1 MQMIQLL
8 FFYLLFQSSI
18 FTISVDLFFLELS
31 SENLLID
38 VRTPKEFKEGHIEGA
53 LNISVLSVDFKEK
66 INELP
71 KEAPVYIYCRS
82 GKRSKKAANQM
93 DSLGFKK
100 IRDLEGDILLGKSL
114 ILLNKPRSS

>member
-8 FFYLLFQSSI
+8 FFHLLFQSSI
-18 FTISVDLFFLELS
+18 FTISVDLFYLELS

-38 VRTPKEFKEGHIEGA
+38 VRTPEELKEGHIEGA
-53 LNISVLSVDFKEK
+53 LNISVLSGDFKKK

-82 GKRSKKAANQM
+82 GKRSKKAAIQK

-100 IRDLEGDILLGKSL
+100 IFDIEGGYIAWKKFNL
-114 ILLNKPRSS
+114 IE

>member
-1 MQMIQLL
+1 MIQLL
-8 FFYLLFQSSI
+8 FFHLLFQSSI
-18 FTISVDLFFLELS
+18 FTISVNLFYLELS

-38 VRTPKEFKEGHIEGA
+38 VRTPEELKEGHIEGA
-53 LNISVLSVDFKEK
+53 LNISVLSGDFKKK

-82 GKRSKKAANQM
+82 GKRSKKAAIQM

-100 IRDLEGDILLGKSL
+100 IFDIEGGYIAWKKFNL
-114 ILLNKPRSS
+114 IE

>member
-1 MQMIQLL
+1 MIQLL
-8 FFYLLFQSSI
+8 FFHLLFQSSI
-18 FTISVDLFFLELS
+18 FTISVDLFYLKLS

-38 VRTPKEFKEGHIEGA
+38 VRTPEELKEGHIEGA
-53 LNISVLSVDFKEK
+53 LNISVLSGDFKKK

-82 GKRSKKAANQM
+82 GKRSKKAAIQM

-100 IRDLEGDILLGKSL
+100 IFDIEGGYIAWKKFNL
-114 ILLNKPRSS
+114 IE

>member
-1 MQMIQLL
+1 MIQLL
-8 FFYLLFQSSI
+8 FFHLLFQSSI
-18 FTISVDLFFLELS
+18 FTISLDLFYLELS

-38 VRTPKEFKEGHIEGA
+38 VRTPEELKEGHIEGA
-53 LNISVLSVDFKEK
+53 LNISVLSGDFKKK

-82 GKRSKKAANQM
+82 GKRSKKAAIQM

-100 IRDLEGDILLGKSL
+100 IFDIEGGYIAWKKFNL
-114 ILLNKPRSS
+114 IE

>member
-1 MQMIQLL
+1 MIQLL
-8 FFYLLFQSSI
+8 FFHLLFQSSI
-18 FTISVDLFFLELS
+18 FTISVDLFYLELS

-38 VRTPKEFKEGHIEGA
+38 VRTPEEFKEGHIEGA
-53 LNISVLSVDFKEK
+53 LNISVLSGDFKKK

-82 GKRSKKAANQM
+82 GKRSKKAAIQM

-100 IRDLEGDILLGKSL
+100 IFDIEGGYIAWKKFNL
-114 ILLNKPRSS
+114 IE